1 MDKKTAME
9 NLAREAHEKGVFNGT
24 WLYAENGQIISK
36 GAFGFRDAEDKL
48 PMQEDS
54 IFDLASVSKQFT
66 AAAIMLLARKG
77 LVGLE
82 DEITKY
88 FPGLPYPGVTVRQL
102 LTHTGG
108 VPDYFDEIEPGR

>member
-9 NLAREAHEKGVFNGT
+9 NLARKAHEKGVFNGT

-54 IFDLASVSKQFT
+54 IFEMARSPSSLRQQRSCSLSEQASS
-66 AAAIMLLARKG
+66 A
-77 LVGLE
+77 
-82 DEITKY
+82 
-88 FPGLPYPGVTVRQL
+88 
-102 LTHTGG
+102 LTTSIRSS
-108 VPDYFDEIEPGR
+108 FLNIRIRA

>member
-54 IFDLASVSKQFT
+54 IFEMASITKQFT
-66 AAAIMLLARKG
+66 AAAVMLLVREGK
-77 LVGLE
+77 LRLD
-82 DEITKY
+82 DEYSKF
-88 FPGLPYPGVTVRQL
+88 FPEYPYQGVTIRHL
-102 LTHTGG
+102 LTHTSGM
-108 VPDYFDEIEPGR
+108 PDDFETAD